1 MNIHS
6 KAQFSFSS
14 SPLIANYL
22 VALLVG
28 LFVGMVW
35 PLISLILESEGY
47 EQSWIGLNAAAAP
60 LAILLCAPLAPRLIH
75 KFGLSKCIFFS
86 GLWMAILFLAF
97 PLWKGLVPWF
107 ILRFA
112 SASLGAVLWVANET
126 WILNIA
132 KEKNRGKLVSIY
144 VLSLN
149 LGFALGPA
157 LITLTGIEGWT
168 PFVVLSLIAGLISL
182 PMLFLRRTEPSL
194 PKRSKTS
201 LLLLVIGVPVLMM
214 AIVAEGMID
223 QSLLSFLPLYAIG
236 NGLTQDAGLL
246 LLILMTIGAL
256 TLQLPIGAIVDRFN
270 NMLLLLIG
278 GITYILIPFLVIE
291 LISTKLPLW
300 TVAFLWG
307 AIGTMMYT
315 ASLAIISNK
324 FGSDKITNISA
335 LLVVMF
341 EIGGVIGPLSS
352 GVTIDLFGYDAFMYL
367 MSLSGLAFVLFFI
380 LRYIYIRSKG
390 GGLNEI

>member
-1 MNIHS
+1 
-6 KAQFSFSS
+6 
-14 SPLIANYL
+14 
-22 VALLVG
+22 
-28 LFVGMVW
+28 
-35 PLISLILESEGY
+35 
-47 EQSWIGLNAAAAP
+47 
-60 LAILLCAPLAPRLIH
+60 
-75 KFGLSKCIFFS
+75 
-86 GLWMAILFLAF
+86 
-97 PLWKGLVPWF
+97 
-107 ILRFA
+107 
-112 SASLGAVLWVANET
+112 
-126 WILNIA
+126 
-132 KEKNRGKLVSIY
+132 
-144 VLSLN
+144 
-149 LGFALGPA
+149 
-157 LITLTGIEGWT
+157 
-168 PFVVLSLIAGLISL
+168 
-182 PMLFLRRTEPSL
+182 
-194 PKRSKTS
+194 
-201 LLLLVIGVPVLMM
+201 
-214 AIVAEGMID
+214 
-223 QSLLSFLPLYAIG
+223 
-236 NGLTQDAGLL
+236 
-246 LLILMTIGAL
+246 MTIGAL